1 MKVFLLNKFRS
12 RKTYKCFIVFSI
24 LELGSK
30 GMATP
35 KILRGE
41 RPLDLSRVVHDP
53 NRRIFFVSL
62 SIANKPGALAFVL
75 SLLLR
80 YNINIV
86 GILGEALSEK
96 EVGELSMFI
105 EVPEKEVDALD
116 LERKLRDE
124 INKEKM
130 GFVKELRVF
139 EHLKGFDADVYHF
152 PLTIGSER
160 AIIIPLN
167 IPITIMKNLGTSI
180 DPTTVQT
187 IFWYAGHEV
196 GSSIKTVY
204 EKTFAAKDVDSILA
218 LFETQLALLGWS
230 LVEIVKLDEE
240 KRSITL
246 RLFDNWECGMFKGSS
261 KPQSHLFRGLLEG
274 FFSSLF
280 GVEMEAKETK
290 CIAKGDPYCEFEI
303 KEKKETS

>member
-1 MKVFLLNKFRS
+1 MEVFLLNKFRS
-12 RKTYKCFIVFSI
+12 KKLFKYFISFSI
-24 LELGSK
+24 LDLGGR
-30 GMATP
+30 GMATSQ
-35 KILRGE
+35 ILRGV
-41 RPLDLSRVVHDP
+41 RPLDLSRIVHDP
-53 NRRIFFVSL
+53 NRRIFFTSL
-62 SIANKPGALAFVL
+62 TLVNKPDAFASTL
-75 SLLLR
+75 SLLAKHEIRVL
-80 YNINIV
+80 
-86 GILGEALSEK
+86 GILSESISEK
-96 EVGELSMFI
+96 EVVEVSMFI
-105 EVPEKEVDALD
+105 ETSSLISANELESKLKDEMSREKIEV
-116 LERKLRDE
+116 
-124 INKEKM
+124 
-130 GFVKELRVF
+130 VKELKVF

-180 DPTTVQT
+180 DPTAVQT

-196 GSSIKTVY
+196 GSSIKTLY

-230 LVEIVKLDEE
+230 LVEIVNLDEE

-303 KEKKETS
+303 KEKKEAS